1 MLVRSHVLK
10 HEKIVTMP
18 QIDVERA
25 LQALDGNA
33 ELLKDL
39 ASMFVEDAP
48 LLLVQL
54 KIALA
59 DNRPTQAR
67 LVVHGLKGLVATFY
81 AKSVVEIAQR
91 LEDAAAEGNMSF
103 FFKGEFEQ
111 LEKSIGSIMGE
122 FVVLGWVNRR

>member
-1 MLVRSHVLK
+1 
-10 HEKIVTMP
+10 VTMP

-54 KIALA
+54 KNALA